1 MRKSTIISS
10 IRDLIWSSVR
20 WENISKHIVF
30 MEAIT
35 MLDQHI
41 QWPILILPCR
51 IEHANLAAN
60 RGGMVCA
67 TDAVANGK
75 GVIKQ

>member
-1 MRKSTIISS
+1 
-10 IRDLIWSSVR
+10 
-20 WENISKHIVF
+20 
-30 MEAIT
+30 MEAIA
-35 MLDQHI
+35 MLDQHK